1 MTETFDSTITIHA
14 AAMPGKPHL
23 VDLVDGNVYE
33 IPDSMIQRSFA
44 AKKIALDGTVTM
56 IPEEQTYDPRLNF
69 YCFHQLP
76 VRDYPLL
83 LTFGDFVDLE

>member
-1 MTETFDSTITIHA
+1 
-14 AAMPGKPHL
+14 
-23 VDLVDGNVYE
+23 
-33 IPDSMIQRSFA
+33 MIQRSFA
-44 AKKIALDGTVTM
+44 AKKIDLDGTVTT

-83 LTFGDFVDLE
+83 LTFGDFADLE